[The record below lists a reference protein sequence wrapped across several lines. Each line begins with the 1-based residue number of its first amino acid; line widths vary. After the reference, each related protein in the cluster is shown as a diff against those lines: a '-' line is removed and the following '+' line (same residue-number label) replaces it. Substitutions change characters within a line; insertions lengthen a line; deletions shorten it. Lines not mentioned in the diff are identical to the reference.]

1 METIRLTDHLADPVP
16 VCAGFG
22 SRFLAKLI
30 DDFIVSTC
38 FWPLAL
44 VARTLFVHDHGG
56 HTRDS
61 TEATIFFL
69 LFCFYSAVM
78 ESSKRHATFGKR
90 IVGIFVMDVDGG
102 RPSFG
107 PSLLR
112 AVAQFIPLGFLVA
125 ALTKRRQALHDLSA
139 STVVVPGTL

>member
-1 METIRLTDHLADPVP
+1 VEGISVNALRVVRLRVAKHQTVSKWPDKYFRPPV
-16 VCAGFG
+16 VD
-22 SRFLAKLI
+22 S
-30 DDFIVSTC
+30 STVLLQTL
-38 FWPLAL
+38 PLAIIEL
-44 VARTLFVHDHGG
+44 KSRATHGNN
-56 HTRDS
+56 
-61 TEATIFFL
+61 TINRSFG

-125 ALTKRRQALHDLSA
+125 VLTKRRQALHDLLA